1 MNLHLRVVRRGAA
14 LALIALLVVGCSS
27 TSDEDEATEQ
37 QLAEQLVAATQ
48 EAGVA
53 PRLTVD
59 VAESLYGT
67 DAPAVCDAFDG
78 GTSSAGDLILRGNV
92 AQGRRKAITD
102 DAVTYAGLVIQTYC
116 PDVQSDFDDAVAD
129 IDPVEK
135 S

>member
-1 MNLHLRVVRRGAA
+1 VVRRGAA